1 MTTARTGRLP
11 ARIRDAS
18 SRIRGRY
25 QRTLAEFFAQRLEKI
40 PGDNAYVSF
49 TFDDFPRSAL
59 ETGGRI
65 LQARGLR
72 ATYYASF
79 GLMGTHTETGD
90 MFVADDIREVLRE
103 GHELGS
109 HTYAHSHAWQ
119 TSPDEFEWSILRNK
133 QALYGLVPGAEFG
146 SFSFPKWVPKP
157 SIKQIAA
164 RHFDACRCGGQTFN
178 ADRMDV
184 NLLKAFFIEKS
195 REDIASIRKLIDET
209 CRSRG
214 WLIFATH
221 DISDDP
227 TPYGCTPATFTQIV
241 DHALASGA
249 RVLPV
254 REALDAIRRSAL
266 APGGERVPRRAGES
280 PRDRPA
286 SSNRSSRLG

>member
-1 MTTARTGRLP
+1 MTTARTGGLP
-11 ARIRDAS
+11 HRVRDAT

-40 PGDNAYVSF
+40 HGDNAYVSF

-59 ETGGRI
+59 DTGGRI

-72 ATYYASF
+72 GTYYASF

-90 MFVADDIREVLRE
+90 MFVADDIRQVIGE

-109 HTYAHSHAWQ
+109 HTYAHSRAWQ
-119 TSPDEFEWSILRNK
+119 TSPDEFEWSILRNN
-133 QALYGLVPGAEFG
+133 QALYGLLPGGEFG

-157 SIKQIAA
+157 SVKQIAA

-178 ADRMDV
+178 ADPMDV

-195 REDIASIRKLIDET
+195 RDDLASIRQLIEQT
-209 CRSRG
+209 YRTRG

-227 TPYGCTPATFTQIV
+227 TPYGCTPATFTHIV

-254 REALDAIRRSAL
+254 REALDEIRRSAP
-266 APGGERVPRRAGES
+266 APEGHPIASSAGES
-280 PRDRPA
+280 RPVRPA
-286 SSNRSSRLG
+286 SFVRSSRLG